1 MKTKLKPLTKSLI
14 VAGMIAGISLPAA
27 ANKYREYNNSAYD
40 YARVV
45 NVQPVVESYQVNN
58 PVEECWDERVQHDAY
73 YNDRRPKTR
82 TADILGAIIGGAI
95 GNQFGHGDG
104 RKIATVAGA
113 VLGRSVGRDVRR
125 NNQYRNSDHSDA
137 SYTYET
143 VKRCELRD
151 SYTTKEHIIG
161 YDVSY
166 KYRGNVYQTQMNDHP
181 GDEIK
186 VKVTVD
192 PV

>member
-27 ANKYREYNNSAYD
+27 ANKYRDYNNSAYD

-45 NVQPVVESYQVNN
+45 NVEPVVETYQVNN
-58 PVEECWDERVQHDAY
+58 PVEECWDEQVRHDTY
-73 YNDRRPKTR
+73 YDDRRPKNR
-82 TADILGAIIGGAI
+82 TADIIGTIIGGAI
-95 GNQFGHGDG
+95 GNRFGHGDG

-113 VLGRSVGRDVRR
+113 VLGRSVGRNVRR
-125 NNQYRNSDHSDA
+125 NNEYRNRDHRDA

-166 KYRGNVYQTQMNDHP
+166 KYRGNVFQTQMSNQP
-181 GDEIK
+181 GDKIK